1 MSTPTPLRAEAVAA
15 SVLAGSFL
23 VLGHLLNA
31 GAGEAGTVA
40 GTALVLAAHVAL
52 VLAFVG
58 AYAAYAPFVGVLGR
72 ASAGLA
78 TLGTVAVSAIV
89 FVELAGA
96 TGVAITPVLG
106 SPATAPIVAL
116 GPLAFVAGTLAFGAA
131 LIRAESTP
139 ASAGALLIVGTLVFA
154 GGTVAGRFADPVTVA
169 GAFLTG
175 LGLVALGVALAR
187 RPATPA
193 PRDVVAPTRH

>member
-1 MSTPTPLRAEAVAA
+1 MSTSTPLRAEAVAA

-40 GTALVLAAHVAL
+40 GTALV
-52 VLAFVG
+52 
-58 AYAAYAPFVGVLGR
+58 
-72 ASAGLA
+72 
-78 TLGTVAVSAIV
+78 
-89 FVELAGA
+89 
-96 TGVAITPVLG
+96 
-106 SPATAPIVAL
+106 
-116 GPLAFVAGTLAFGAA
+116 
-131 LIRAESTP
+131 RAESTP
-139 ASAGALLIVGTLVFA
+139 ASAGVLLIVGTLVFA

-187 RPATPA
+187 RPETPA